1 MISARQL
8 ELNRIGKADGAE
20 AQKSGWY
27 TDAVAFF
34 APSAIVT
41 NAGSLYFIGIS
52 GFRQGEWW
60 TSSRS
65 SKGAENLYKK

>member
-41 NAGSLYFIGIS
+41 NAGSLCFIGMP
-52 GFRQGEWW
+52 GFRQDE
-60 TSSRS
+60 
-65 SKGAENLYKK
+65 